1 MLPIRLEIKNFLAY
15 RAPDPV
21 RFDGIHLACLT
32 GNNGAGKSSLL
43 DAITW
48 VLWGKARARRDEELV
63 HLGQHDMYVQLDF
76 EQEGTIYRVL
86 RQRTRKSGGAG
97 TLELFSIGDD
107 GQLIPLTEPN
117 MRATQARINRL
128 LRLDHETFA
137 HSAFLQQGRA
147 DAFTVKTPKERKQIL
162 SDILGLARWEDY
174 EEAAKETL
182 KQIDSDIQVYES
194 RLQDI
199 DLELQK
205 EPQLQTELGHAEA
218 SQNEAQAA
226 LEIAEKSLAEVAH
239 AESDLRA
246 ARERLAEIDGRIK
259 ERQAELK
266 NTQAEIGRQH
276 ERIASYEAVVARR
289 GDIEAG
295 YNALQAA
302 READHALGDLLIQ
315 MSDLETQQHRLERE
329 LDAAR
334 AELTNELSACEAEIA
349 AFERTIEMAQAEDLV
364 DVQSE
369 IASLHALDTQRE
381 ELQAVI
387 GQLEQER
394 SGLVATNTH
403 LREEMDTMKDRL
415 EKLAVVSGATCPLCG
430 QPLDEAHR
438 EELMTQVQAEGKQR
452 GDTYRSNMA
461 RTKEI
466 DALLTRNR
474 TDIGKLVE
482 DLKNLQPMIER
493 AGVLQAGVDAA
504 SNAQA
509 HLQAAQARAE
519 TLRAQLAQDDF
530 AADVR
535 QQLADLLARRES
547 IGYDSDRHSA
557 ARQDLDTYRE
567 FEAQQTA
574 LNLALSALP
583 DVQAAL
589 EGAQLRQER
598 LDKAIAEEQ
607 TKRESVTVDIAG
619 LEVLAKEQL
628 AREEEVRKQRALER
642 SAYQRLVNAQQE
654 LAALAS
660 QRERKLDLEARCQQ
674 RREDRALYDELR
686 EAFGK
691 KGIPAMIIETA
702 IPELETAANRL
713 LARMTD
719 GRMQLKMETQ
729 REKVTGGVIETLD
742 IHIADELG
750 TRSYETYSGG
760 EAFRINF
767 AIRVALSQLLAR
779 RAGAHLRTLF
789 IDEGFGTQD
798 EDGRNKL
805 VEAITA
811 IQGDFDMILVV
822 THIDDLRD
830 SFPVHLVVTKTND
843 GSYVSVR

>member
-1 MLPIRLEIKNFLAY
+1 MLPLRLEIKNFLAY

-21 RFDGIHLACLT
+21 RFEGIHLACLT

-76 EQEGTIYRVL
+76 EQEGTVYRVL

-97 TLELFSIGDD
+97 TLELFSISDD

-117 MRATQARINRL
+117 MRGTQARINRL
-128 LRLDHETFA
+128 LRLDHETFV

-147 DAFTVKTPKERKQIL
+147 DAFTIKTPRERKQIL
-162 SDILGLARWEDY
+162 SDILGLARWEQY
-174 EEAAKETL
+174 EEAAKDTL
-182 KQIDSDIQVYES
+182 KQIDAEIQVYES

-199 DLELQK
+199 ETELEK
-205 EPQLQTELGHAEA
+205 EPRLRTELEHAEA
-218 SQNEAQAA
+218 SQREAQAA
-226 LEIAEKSLAEVAH
+226 LDVAEKSLAEVAH
-239 AESDLRA
+239 AEADLRA
-246 ARERLAEIDGRIK
+246 ARERLAEIEGRIK

-266 NTQAEIGRQH
+266 NTQAEIERQR
-276 ERIASYEAVVARR
+276 ERIAGYEATIAQR

-302 READHALGDLLIQ
+302 READHALGDLLMQ
-315 MSDLETQQHRLERE
+315 MSHLDTRKHDLERA

-334 AELTNELSACEAEIA
+334 AELNAELSACEAEIA
-349 AFERTIEMAQAEDLV
+349 AFERTIEMAQTEDLV
-364 DVQSE
+364 EVQSE
-369 IASLHALDTQRE
+369 IASLQALDSQRE
-381 ELQAVI
+381 ELQSAI
-387 GQLEQER
+387 SRLEQER
-394 SGLVATNTH
+394 SGLESSNKH
-403 LREEMDTMKDRL
+403 LWGEMQTMKERL
-415 EKLAVVSGATCPLCG
+415 QKLEVVSGATCPLCG
-430 QPLDEAHR
+430 QPLDETHR
-438 EELMTQVQAEGKQR
+438 AELMVQVQAEGKQR
-452 GDTYRSNMA
+452 GDAYRANTA
-461 RTKEI
+461 RAKDI
-466 DALLTRNR
+466 DAELSQHR
-474 TDIGKLVE
+474 TEIGRLAE
-482 DLKNLQPMIER
+482 DLKTLQPMIER

-504 SNAQA
+504 ANAQA
-509 HLQAAQARAE
+509 HLQTAQARSE
-519 TLRAQLAQDDF
+519 TLRSQLAQDDF
-530 AADVR
+530 AADLR
-535 QQLADLLARRES
+535 QQLAEIEAQRDAV
-547 IGYDSDRHSA
+547 GYDSDRHSA
-557 ARQDLDTYRE
+557 ARQDVQMYRE
-567 FEAQQTA
+567 YEAQQTA
-574 LNLALSALP
+574 LNLALNALP

-589 EGAQLRQER
+589 DGALLRQER
-598 LDKAIAEEQ
+598 LEKAIAEEQ
-607 TKRESVTVDIAG
+607 AKYEALGIEITG

-654 LAALAS
+654 LNALDA
-660 QRERKLDLEARCQQ
+660 QRTRKQEIEARCQQ
-674 RREDRALYDELR
+674 RREDRVVYDDLR
-686 EAFGK
+686 EAFSK

-702 IPELETAANRL
+702 IPELETATNRL

-719 GRMQLKMETQ
+719 GRMQLKFETQ

-789 IDEGFGTQD
+789 LDEGFGTQD

-811 IQGDFDMILVV
+811 IQDDFDMILVV

-830 SFPVHLVVTKTND
+830 SFPVHLVVTKTGE